1 MKTNYYSTF
10 KNVLFLTLFLLSM
23 GQVAQA
29 THVVGADLTY
39 TCIGNNTYEVT
50 LRFYRDCGGVN
61 APSSPTIDIV
71 GSSGCASVTSS
82 VTLSLIS
89 SQEVSQVCAGTQTS
103 CSGGSVQGTEEFIYR
118 GQVQLPAGCN
128 SYTISSLQC
137 ARNGGSITNI
147 ITNNNTCVYVETIIN
162 TALAPC
168 NNSPQFNNL
177 PVLYSCQGQLSQF
190 NHGFFDP
197 DGDSLSFTLIN
208 PQDAA
213 GSSISFIGGLS
224 ATNPLNVQTGTTFQF
239 NSTNGQMTFTPLANT
254 SQVAVI
260 TVRINEY
267 RNGVLIGSMTRDL
280 QMIISSTC
288 SSSPPVSGT
297 ITPSSGTVTG
307 NLIAACGGAPLV
319 IDFNVS
325 DPDANDVLTASS
337 DISSVITGATT
348 SVTGTN
354 PINIQLIIPT
364 AGVPSGNYPFTI
376 TVNDGACPTPNVQ
389 IIGYNLQI
397 TNPSPTVSINA
408 SATTLCAGDP
418 VTLTASGASTYS
430 WDNSINNGVSFSPT
444 SSGTYTVIGT
454 ASNGCTDTTDITLTV
469 NPTPNVSI
477 TATASTL
484 CQGESVTLS
493 GSGAVTYSW
502 NNNVTDGVA
511 FTPNSSNTYTLTG
524 TDNNGCSSTDQVN
537 ITVNPLPTVVA
548 NASSAVICQGETL
561 TLTGAGALNYVW
573 DNGVTDGVA
582 FTPTGNATYTVI
594 GTDANGCENT
604 DQITVNFVNTAPPVA
619 SITAATNQIC
629 QGTNTLL
636 TGTANSSNGET
647 IAWYYNN
654 TLIAGATGASYNAH
668 QAGDYYNIVTN
679 IDGCTTQSPTET
691 ISFYP
696 QPQAIFSSSAANFCG
711 GTGTITLTGTPLAG
725 ATYTWLNNNTPI
737 AGQTQSDLTI
747 NTVGNYQL
755 VIASADGC
763 LDTSTVFAPINAVFP
778 QINVTAPSTSFCA
791 GTNLTLN
798 ANLDAGATYTWLLN
812 GNSITSP
819 TLEDNSI
826 VINNSGLYS
835 VEVTNSDGCTA
846 VSNVFSVTETALPN
860 ATISSTSTSFC
871 AGGST
876 DLSANFITGATY
888 EWFLNG
894 TSLGTATVEDT
905 NWTATSAGNYTVVI
919 NDGCE
924 NTSNSINLT
933 SIPAPAAAGN
943 VSGSNNLC
951 FGEVEDYSISNVT
964 GATYYYWSISP
975 TGAATISSGQGT
987 TSVTVNSTNTD
998 FQLTVVP
1005 TNGCGSGATSTR
1017 NVDLNNSFGCPDV
1030 AFAAN
1035 ETAPCEGDPII
1046 FTNYSSSNLGFG
1058 LSPFWDFGA
1067 GASPSTASGSGPH
1080 TVTYATAGLKTVT
1093 LEYRDQFGFAFDS
1106 RTSVDYVNVT
1116 PTSACGVPVNTIQ
1129 SSENITIYPNPTA
1142 GILSVDLGRIPTEAH
1157 VQIISIHG
1165 QILTSTSVSGE
1176 QYLNL
1181 SLKEYPSGLYL
1192 VSVKMDASTTML
1204 KVIRE

>member
-1 MKTNYYSTF
+1 MKTTYYSTF
-10 KNVLFLTLFLLSM
+10 KNLLLLTFFLVGM
-23 GQVAQA
+23 GQVAHA
-29 THVVGADLTY
+29 THAVGADLTY
-39 TCIGNNTYEVT
+39 TCVGNNTYEVT
-50 LRFYRDCGGVN
+50 LRFYRDCGGVA
-61 APSSPTIDIV
+61 APSSPSISIS
-71 GSSGCASVTSS
+71 GSTGCSS
-82 VTLSLIS
+82 VSSSATLSFIS
-89 SQEVSQVCAGTQTS
+89 SQEVSQVCSGTQTT
-103 CSGGSVQGTEEFIYR
+103 CTGGSVQGTQESIYR
-118 GQVQLPAGCN
+118 GQIQLPSGCD
-128 SYTISSLQC
+128 SYTISFTEC
-137 ARNGGSITNI
+137 DRNSAITNL
-147 ITNNNTCVYVETIIN
+147 NVNNTCIYVESIIN

-190 NHGFFDP
+190 NHGFFDQ
-197 DGDSLSFTLIN
+197 DGDSLAFSLIN
-208 PQDAA
+208 PKTTN
-213 GSSISFIGGLS
+213 GVNISFVSGLS
-224 ATNPLNVQTGTTFQF
+224 ATNPLRLQSGTTFQF
-239 NSTNGQMTFTPLANT
+239 NSSNGQMTFTPEPNLG
-254 SQVAVI
+254 QVAVI
-260 TVRINEY
+260 SVRIDEY
-267 RNGVLIGSMTRDL
+267 RNGLKIGSMIRDL
-280 QMIISSTC
+280 QMIISATC
-288 SSSPPVSGT
+288 SSLPPVSGT

-319 IDFNVS
+319 IDFSVS
-325 DPDANDVLTASS
+325 DPDVNDVLTASS

-348 SVTGTN
+348 SITGTN

-364 AGVPSGNYPFTI
+364 ANIPSGNYPFTI

-397 TNPSPTVSINA
+397 TNPSPIVSINA

-430 WDNSINNGVSFSPT
+430 WDNSISNGISFSPT

-454 ASNGCTDTTDITLTV
+454 ASNGCTDTTDISLTV
-469 NPTPNVSI
+469 NPTPNISI
-477 TATASTL
+477 TATANTL

-502 NNNVTDGVA
+502 SNNVTDGVS
-511 FTPNSSNTYTLTG
+511 FTPNSSNTYVLTG

-537 ITVNPLPTVVA
+537 ITVNALPTVVA
-548 NASSAVICQGETL
+548 NTSSAVICQGETL
-561 TLTGAGALNYVW
+561 TLTGSGALNYVW

-604 DQITVNFVNTAPPVA
+604 DQVTVNFVNTAPPIA
-619 SITAATNQIC
+619 SNSAATNQIC

-636 TGTANSSNGET
+636 TGTANSGSGET

-654 TLIAGATGASYNAH
+654 VLIVGATNTTYNAN
-668 QAGDYYNIVTN
+668 QAGDYYNVVTN
-679 IDGCTTQSPTET
+679 NDGCTTQSPTENIT
-691 ISFYP
+691 FYP
-696 QPQAIFSSSAANFCG
+696 QEQAIFTTSAPNFCG
-711 GTGTITLTGTPLAG
+711 GTGTITLTGNPVAG

-747 NTVGNYQL
+747 STVGNYQL
-755 VIASADGC
+755 VITSADGC
-763 LDTSTVFAPINAVFP
+763 LDTSTTFAPINATFP

-791 GTNLTLN
+791 GANLTLN
-798 ANLDAGATYTWLLN
+798 ANLDPGATYTWLLN

-826 VINNSGLYS
+826 IINNSGLYS

-846 VSNVFSVTETALPN
+846 VSNAFSVTETALPT
-860 ATISSTSTSFC
+860 AAITSVGTSFC
-871 AGGST
+871 VGAST

-894 TSLGTATVEDT
+894 TSLGAASIEDT
-905 NWTATSAGNYTVVI
+905 SWAATSTGNYTVVI

-943 VSGSNNLC
+943 ISGSNDLC
-951 FGEVEDYSISNVT
+951 FGEVEDYSINNVT

-975 TGAATISSGQGT
+975 ASAATISSGQGT
-987 TSVTVNSTNTD
+987 NSITVNSTNTD

-1005 TNGCGSGATSTR
+1005 TNDCGSGTSSSR
-1017 NVDLNNSFGCPDV
+1017 NVDVNNSFGCPDV

-1035 ETAPCEGDPII
+1035 ETAPCEGDPVV

-1067 GASPSTASGSGPH
+1067 GASPATASGSGPH
-1080 TVTYATAGLKTVT
+1080 TVTYSTAGLKTVT
-1093 LEYRDQFGFAFDS
+1093 LEYRDQFGFTFDS

-1116 PTSACGVPVNTIQ
+1116 STSACGVPVTTIQ
-1129 SSENITIYPNPTA
+1129 STENIAIHPNPTT
-1142 GILSVDLGRIPTEAH
+1142 GIVSVDLGRIPTEANIE
-1157 VQIISIHG
+1157 IISIHG
-1165 QILTSTSVSGE
+1165 QILATTSISGE
-1176 QYLNL
+1176 QYLRL

-1192 VSVKMDASTTML
+1192 VTVKMDTSITTL
-1204 KVIRE
+1204 KVVRE